1 VLSIHEWHPIQIL
14 RKGCDLETAIS
25 ILISTVLSGLVLWL
39 SIKIVERHNPANTLL
54 TAMLL
59 GLGFSIFG
67 SFCFGPL
74 LILPLV
80 ALLLLLVRFYDLG
93 IGKSLL
99 VVVLIGALKLALG
112 LVMASALMAVGVV
125 S

>member
-1 VLSIHEWHPIQIL
+1 M
-14 RKGCDLETAIS
+14 ETAIS
-25 ILISTVLSGLVLWL
+25 ILISTVLSGFVLWL

-99 VVVLIGALKLALG
+99 VVLLIGALKLALG